1 MKKNYLLATCLLSFM
16 LFSTSNMAAVTPVTL
31 LTIKSDTKPSEILVY
46 TETLANVLDPRSIW
60 PHFYYKAILDT
71 LKKDVSSAG
80 IGVSDFKF
88 KADSMSLDPMSDFK
102 SALQANKAQYTLIIT
117 AKNIIKEP
125 ALSFRLTV
133 SLYENK
139 KERNV
144 YQGDFFFN
152 QSTGSPSQ
160 DDMENLGHQVYA
172 ALKDSLGLGLPS
184 TPLPDMTAENK
195 QMCLELARTMS
206 DSTQIRTPGKMSI
219 GKTLTE
225 SCPGVAFECFN
236 YASKPEKNNCTMV
249 PPDSKGGILKTY
261 SFN

>member
-1 MKKNYLLATCLLSFM
+1 MKKPYLLAVCLLSFM

-31 LTIKSDTKPSEILVY
+31 LSIKSDAKPSEILIY
-46 TETLANVLDPRSIW
+46 TETLGNVLDPRSIW
-60 PHFYYKAILDT
+60 PHLYYKAILDT
-71 LKKDVSSAG
+71 IKKDVTSEG

-88 KADSMSLDPMSDFK
+88 KVDSMSLDPMSDFK
-102 SALQANKAQYTLIIT
+102 SALQANKAQYTLIIS
-117 AKNIIKEP
+117 AKNIVKEP
-125 ALSFRLTV
+125 ALNFSLRV

-152 QSTGSPSQ
+152 QSTESPSQ
-160 DDMENLGHQVYA
+160 EVMENLGHQVFA
-172 ALKDSLGLGLPS
+172 ALRDSLGLGLPS
-184 TPLPDMTAENK
+184 KPLPDMTAENK

-206 DSTQIRTPGKMSI
+206 DSTQIRSQNSMSI
-219 GKTLTE
+219 GKKISE

-249 PPDSKGGILKTY
+249 PQDSKGSVLKTY